1 MRQQIITGIDIG
13 NHAVKTV
20 IAELN
25 RDTSRPQ
32 VVGVG
37 ISPSN
42 GLRKGTVFEM
52 EETIR
57 NISDSVSQAESTSGT
72 KVDRAYV
79 SLNGLHV
86 RNQLS
91 KGVIVVSRADNEI
104 TQNDINR
111 VIDAASTI
119 NLPPNRE
126 IIHTIPKNFIID
138 GQERVKNP
146 LGKRGVRLEA

>member
-42 GLRKGTVFEM
+42 GLRKGTVFDM

-72 KVDRAYV
+72 KVDRAYI

-91 KGVIVVSRADNEI
+91 KGVIVVSRADNQI

-126 IIHTIPKNFIID
+126 IITRFPEFYH
-138 GQERVKNP
+138 
-146 LGKRGVRLEA
+146 

>member
-42 GLRKGTVFEM
+42 GLRKGTVFDM

-72 KVDRAYV
+72 KVDRAYI

-126 IIHTIPKNFIID
+126 IITRFPEFYH
-138 GQERVKNP
+138 
-146 LGKRGVRLEA
+146 